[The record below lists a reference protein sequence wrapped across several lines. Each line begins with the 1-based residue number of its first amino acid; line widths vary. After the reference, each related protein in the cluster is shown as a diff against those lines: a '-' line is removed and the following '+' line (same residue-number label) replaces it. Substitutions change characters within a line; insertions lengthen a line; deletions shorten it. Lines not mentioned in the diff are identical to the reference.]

1 MDGVLRSRVSEEAAR
16 ADGGNCWGGAA
27 RAALRGLPRPAR
39 LLTAPAGMFGQPP
52 GLLPPE
58 LCETWAAQAPG
69 LTMETVPGA
78 NHYTIL
84 LDPGHAATVARRLT
98 ET

>member
-1 MDGVLRSRVSEEAAR
+1 
-16 ADGGNCWGGAA
+16 
-27 RAALRGLPRPAR
+27 
-39 LLTAPAGMFGQPP
+39 MFGQPP
-52 GLLPPE
+52 GLFPAE
-58 LCETWAAQAPG
+58 LCEMWAAQVPR

-98 ET
+98 EA